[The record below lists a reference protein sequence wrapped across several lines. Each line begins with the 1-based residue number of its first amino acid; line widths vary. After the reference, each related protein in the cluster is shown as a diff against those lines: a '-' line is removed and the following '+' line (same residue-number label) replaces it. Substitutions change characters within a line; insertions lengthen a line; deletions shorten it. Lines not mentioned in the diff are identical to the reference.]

1 MPEQREGEGMTT
13 GFIPHGNNK
22 TLTTHTW
29 SLVIKIALQIVL
41 IVLWTDKEI
50 SPSTSVFQMQLYQ
63 PVQEERLQTY
73 MTSLET
79 QLKNQTRE
87 VLAFVR
93 VELQ

>member
-1 MPEQREGEGMTT
+1 MRCYSLS
-13 GFIPHGNNK
+13 IPDGNNK

-41 IVLWTDKEI
+41 IVLCTDKEI

-73 MTSLET
+73 MTSPET